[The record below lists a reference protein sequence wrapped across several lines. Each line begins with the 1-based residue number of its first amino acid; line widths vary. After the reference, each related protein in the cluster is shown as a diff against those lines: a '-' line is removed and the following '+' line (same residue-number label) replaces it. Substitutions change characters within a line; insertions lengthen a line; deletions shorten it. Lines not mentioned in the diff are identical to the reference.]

1 MNQNEDLISPNEDLS
16 SQNEDLTSQ
25 NEDLTSQNEDLS
37 SPNEPKTT
45 HKAGFVNII
54 GNPNVGK
61 STLMNALVGEK
72 LCITT
77 QKSQTTRHRI
87 MGMVNGD
94 DYQVVYSDTPGLVH
108 PHHKLHQSMMA
119 FVGEALRD
127 ADIFLVIT
135 ELGESFKNDE
145 TLQYIIQST
154 IPIILVVNKIDL
166 SSQDVVKEKLDYWQ
180 SVIPRAQVLPCSAI
194 TGFGVE
200 RIFDTILQMLPLSP
214 PYFEKQQLTDKSLRF
229 FAAEIIREK
238 LLLFYDKEIPYCCE
252 VTIEQYEETPTLDRI
267 SAVIYVERESQKR
280 ILIGHNGTSMKRVG
294 ISARQDLEAFVGK
307 QCYISLFVKVSDSWR
322 NNDKTLHRFGYN

>member
-1 MNQNEDLISPNEDLS
+1 
-16 SQNEDLTSQ
+16 
-25 NEDLTSQNEDLS
+25 
-37 SPNEPKTT
+37 
-45 HKAGFVNII
+45 
-54 GNPNVGK
+54 
-61 STLMNALVGEK
+61 MNALVGEH

-94 DYQVVYSDTPGLVH
+94 DYQVVYSDTTGLVR

-119 FVGEALRD
+119 FVADALRD

-145 TLQYIIQST
+145 TLNYIIQSNV
-154 IPIILVVNKIDL
+154 PIILVVNKIDL
-166 SSQDVVKEKLDYWQ
+166 STQEVVKEKIDYWQ
-180 SVIPRAQVLPCSAI
+180 DLIPRAQVLPCSAI

-200 RIFDTILQMLPLSP
+200 RIFQTILEMLPLSP
-214 PYFEKQQLTDKSLRF
+214 PYFSKEQLTDRSLRF
-229 FAAEIIREK
+229 FATEIIREK

-252 VTIEQYEETPTLDRI
+252 VTIEQYEETPKLDRI

-280 ILIGHNGTSMKRVG
+280 ILIGHNGASMKRVG
-294 ISARQDLEAFVGK
+294 VAARQDLEAFVGK
-307 QCYISLFVKVSDSWR
+307 QCYLSLLVKVSESWR
-322 NNDKTLHRFGYN
+322 NNDKILRRFGYN